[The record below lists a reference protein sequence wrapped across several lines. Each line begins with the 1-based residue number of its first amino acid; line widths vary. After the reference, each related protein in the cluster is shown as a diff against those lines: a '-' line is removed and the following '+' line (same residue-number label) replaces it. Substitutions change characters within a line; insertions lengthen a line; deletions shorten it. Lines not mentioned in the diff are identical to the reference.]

1 MAYENLEQLP
11 QEVKELTSEGQKLFM
26 TAFNASVSDG
36 LSDEKAHD
44 VAWNS
49 VKNSFAQDAEGN
61 WQFKAGMREH
71 DTTTGT
77 IPHS

>member
-11 QEVKELTSEGQKLFM
+11 QEAKELTSEGQNLFM
-26 TAFNASVSDG
+26 TAFNSAVSDG
-36 LSDEKAHD
+36 LSEEKAHQ

-49 VKNSFAQDAEGN
+49 VNNTFAKDAEGN

-71 DTTTGT
+71 ASNTGT
-77 IPHS
+77 IPNS